1 MTTDRARGPDPVGEA
16 PVGREAVVAAVL
28 DSAADLFA
36 ERGPAATSIRD
47 IAERAGVNHGLV
59 FRHFGS
65 KDKLV
70 ARVLDHLASESIA
83 AFDQSELGDRSL
95 LDTRP
100 RRHLTVLARSILD
113 GYPVARLQQDFPV
126 VSRLVERAS
135 PFHGT
140 DRDASLAVAHVA
152 ALELGWQLFGPFL
165 RGAANLGD
173 MTDAELQDDI
183 DAEAARIFLSDHAER
198 GDLRPSRRR
207 ER

>member
-1 MTTDRARGPDPVGEA
+1 M
-16 PVGREAVVAAVL
+16 GREAVVAAVL

-59 FRHFGS
+59 FRHFGT
-65 KDKLV
+65 KEKLV
-70 ARVLDHLASESIA
+70 ARVLDYLASESSA
-83 AFDQSELGDRSL
+83 AFDRSEVGDRSL
-95 LDTRP
+95 LDARL

-113 GYPVARLQQDFPV
+113 GYPVARMQQDFPV
-126 VSRLVERAS
+126 ISRLIKRAG
-135 PFHGT
+135 PFHAT
-140 DRDASLAVAHVA
+140 DRDASLTVAHVA

-198 GDLRPSRRR
+198 ADLRANRRW